1 MATTTIVAGPE
12 ANSSHMRAR
21 PDPSVR
27 LFNRLA
33 GTCVTLFALIWLV
46 PFVWALITSLRPDD
60 EIAAFPTRPWSSNWN
75 LDAYASAWK
84 SSPLGWWYVNSFIIS
99 TLTVIFTVAVCSMA
113 AFALVNLNYKLKYA
127 VYAVILA
134 GLMLPTEALILPQF
148 LEFRA
153 LGLLGTYWAII
164 LPGIALPVAVFVFH
178 SFIKGIPVSLI
189 EAARI
194 DGASWWRIYSQICMP
209 LCRPAISAVA
219 ILTFITVVERVLV
232 ATAGSHPDQIA
243 DHSRRTQQSRRRRH
257 HPVCRNHGFRGPGH
271 PAPSCRFLGPATSN
285 RARCCEYRHQVT
297 HGYDVQYAELT
308 AAAAAP
314 LLLATTGFADP

>member
-219 ILTFITVVERVLV
+219 ILTFITSWNAFLWPLLVLTQTKSQTIPV
-232 ATAGSHPDQIA
+232 GLSSLVGGATI
-243 DHSRRTQQSRRRRH
+243 
-257 HPVCRNHGFRGPGH
+257 
-271 PAPSCRFLGPATSN
+271 
-285 RARCCEYRHQVT
+285 
-297 HGYDVQYAELT
+297 QYAETMASAVLGIL
-308 AAAAAP
+308 P
-314 LLLATTGFADP
+314 LLVVFLVLQRQIAQGVANTGIK